1 MREEPL
7 KIGFIGTGAMGAML
21 IRALV
26 RSGVSTSNIW
36 AANRSK
42 EKLESL
48 ANECKGL
55 NCTDADTVAAKTKI
69 VFLCVKPADTGS
81 VLRQIEKQLGAD
93 HLCVLL
99 TNVFSFQQLE
109 ARIPS
114 KVAKLIPSITQQLNR
129 GVALLACGPRLEA
142 AHSTTLQNLLG
153 RICTLQVVP
162 ESQLRIFADVASCGP
177 AFLSACI
184 EEVSRQAALRA
195 ENLSTCKLQEAAIET
210 LAATSELL
218 RSGTSLQ
225 ELTQQ
230 VAVPGGMTAAG
241 LQSLRE
247 HLPQTVAAIF
257 DATDQAER
265 KKNKTIS
272 LDQ

>member
-7 KIGFIGTGAMGAML
+7 KIGFIGVGTMGAML
-21 IRALV
+21 VRALV

-36 AANRSK
+36 AANRSAA
-42 EKLESL
+42 KLESL

-55 NCTDADTVAAKTKI
+55 NLADAETVAAKSG
-69 VFLCVKPADTGS
+69 VLFLCVKPVDTGS
-81 VLRQIEKQLGAD
+81 VLQQIGKQLRAR
-93 HLCVLL
+93 HICVFL

-109 ARIPS
+109 ARIPC

-129 GVALLACGPRLEA
+129 GVALLAHGPRLEA
-142 AHSTTLQNLLG
+142 ADSTALQNLLS
-153 RICTLQVVP
+153 RICTIQVIP
-162 ESQLRIFADVASCGP
+162 ENQLRLFADVASCGP
-177 AFLSACI
+177 AFIAACL
-184 EEVSRQAALRA
+184 EEICRQAALRA
-195 ENLSTCKLQEAAIET
+195 KGISTRKLQEAAIET
-210 LAATSELL
+210 LAATAELL
-218 RSGTSLQ
+218 RSGISPQQLA
-225 ELTQQ
+225 QQ

-247 HLPQTVAAIF
+247 HLPRVVAAIF

-265 KKNKTIS
+265 KKNETIS